1 MTSSVGTK
9 NVSNRV
15 NTTLGTA
22 DGVVAYAEVSG
33 LGVSIL
39 YNPLPVVDNYL
50 ATEADDRIDTESG
63 DNIVVMSA
71 PADLDYL
78 LAQNGDILE
87 TENEQLIYVANAGF
101 LNFIQTQDGQYLNTQ
116 SDSKLITQ

>member
-1 MTSSVGTK
+1 MTSSVGTR

-22 DGVVAYAEVSG
+22 ESLVAFGEVSG
-33 LGVSIL
+33 LGVSTV

-50 ATEADDRIDTESG
+50 ATEADDRILTQD
-63 DNIVVMSA
+63 DNNIVVMSA

-78 LAQNGDILE
+78 LAENSDIIE
-87 TENEQLIYVANAGF
+87 TENEQLIYVANSGF